1 MVFNREFTTGGKI
14 EIDMTG
20 NVSGMYILQ
29 ITADQRQFT
38 HKIIL
43 DNK

>member
-14 EIDMTG
+14 EIDLTG
-20 NVSGMYILQ
+20 NVSGMYLLRLN
-29 ITADQRQFT
+29 ADKREFT

-43 DNK
+43 D